1 MSNKR
6 KICIGAGGYEFRMDD
21 LPDMPEEVRTYLDAL
36 RDQLGEDDID
46 VRVELPDVCV
56 PKEADEY
63 FTRKLKERLKAA
75 AEDVNTVKVD
85 EYPAENME
93 KLLDGHLDTEIAKA
107 VTHATTEEDIT
118 SVALVGF
125 YLKGLYRILFHEDR
139 DWSALGVKDAV
150 RLYCGIAAGMLAMA
164 SQYSKIV
171 PEGEDEEEA
180 DSDDEEAE

>member
-6 KICIGAGGYEFRMDD
+6 KFCIGAGGYEFRMDD
-21 LPDMPEEVRTYLDAL
+21 LPDMPEEVRAYLDAL
-36 RDQLGEDDID
+36 RDQLGENDID

-63 FTRKLKERLKAA
+63 FQRKLQERLEAA
-75 AEDVNTVKVD
+75 AEDVNTVRVD
-85 EYPAENME
+85 EYPTENLE

-107 VTHATTEEDIT
+107 VNHAQNEEDIT

-139 DWSALGVKDAV
+139 DWSVLGVKDAV